1 MIASAPVP
9 APETAAKRDPS
20 RPWFLLG
27 APPSGR
33 MLWARAGLFA
43 MWLVVVAVLVS
54 RHVFWRDEVRA
65 FSLALQGDD
74 LVAMMR
80 GVQGEGHPVLWY
92 VLLRLAHMVV
102 PVREVLPAVAAAIGI
117 MGAALFTF
125 RGPFRTGFVA
135 MVLFGGF
142 GLFEFVVMARNY
154 GISMLVLFAIALA
167 YGKGRER
174 GVLLGVLLLLLCNTN
189 VQAIFFAGGILLFWL
204 IEIICAHGLRPDRAW
219 RGWAV
224 AAALTLIGVVLCAV
238 TVYPPFNDAAVSP
251 RSQALSVGLIVES
264 MLSVA
269 APFGDLMPDML
280 KWAPGIAV
288 LLGLL
293 MLGSVVALIRTPA
306 GFLAGVVVL
315 FALLLFFQ
323 LVYPGS
329 YRHQALF
336 LVFLLTMHWLVA
348 QGHGGRWPGDGSA
361 FALLEKLGRGAFVVL
376 LALQLVTSYDILAG
390 TARNVPF
397 GRAAD
402 LAALIQARG
411 LDDATVMADPD
422 VMVEALPYY
431 TDNPIWMVREH
442 KFGRVVRFTRHAQ
455 VDLTTG
461 DLLRTAQNLRKL
473 RGKPVLIVIQRHMN
487 ADAPAFTERAG
498 YVGSYSSTP
507 GQVRAFLNATKRIA
521 VLRPART
528 DEDYAVYLL
537 KDPVTGS

>member
-1 MIASAPVP
+1 M
-9 APETAAKRDPS
+9 
-20 RPWFLLG
+20 LG

-43 MWLVVVAVLVS
+43 LWLVVVAVLVS
-54 RHVFWRDEVRA
+54 HHVFWRDEVRA
-65 FSLALQGDD
+65 FSLALQGDG
-74 LVAMMR
+74 LVAMVR

-92 VLLRLAHMVV
+92 LLLRLAHMVV
-102 PVREVLPAVAAAIGI
+102 PVREVLPGVAAAIGI
-117 MGAALFTF
+117 AGAALFTF
-125 RGPFRTGFVA
+125 RGPFRIGFVA
-135 MVLFGGF
+135 IVLFGGF

-154 GISMLVLFAIALA
+154 GISMLVLFAIPLV
-167 YGKGRER
+167 YDKGRER
-174 GVLLGVLLLLLCNTN
+174 GVLLGVLLLMLCNTN

-204 IEIICAHGLRPDRAW
+204 VEIVCAHGLRPNRAW

-224 AAALTLIGVVLCAV
+224 AAALTLVGVVLCAV

-251 RSQALSVGLIVES
+251 RSQALSVGLIVKS

-280 KWAPGIAV
+280 KWIPGIAV

-293 MLGSVVALIRTPA
+293 MLGSVLALIRTPA

-315 FALLLFFQ
+315 VALLLFFQ

-336 LVFLLTMHWLVA
+336 LVFLMTIHWLVA

-361 FALLEKLGRGAFVVL
+361 FGLLEKLGRGAFVIL
-376 LALQLVTSYDILAG
+376 LALQLLTSYGILAG
-390 TARNVPF
+390 TAKGVPF

-402 LAALIQARG
+402 LAALIHARG

-442 KFGRVVRFTRHAQ
+442 KFGRVARFTRHAQ
-455 VDLTTG
+455 IDLTTG
-461 DLLRTAQNLRKL
+461 DLLRTAQGLRRM

-487 ADAPAFTERAG
+487 PDAPAFTERAG

-507 GQVRAFLNATKRIA
+507 EQVRAFLDATKRIA